1 MTTFE
6 ELFAV
11 KLPIDPVSRE
21 SMLRDNANAMEK
33 GFGYTKRFTNE
44 ELELKRAS
52 LEELSIK
59 LHDLEEK
66 KKEFNADHKAE
77 VEPIKTSHS
86 KIISELKNKSEYIL
100 DDCYLYLEEERMIMH
115 YVTRSGEVVYSR
127 PARTNERQKTIYSIG
142 NAVGE

>member
-21 SMLRDNANAMEK
+21 SMLRDNAYAMEK